1 VLEDVIDGYVSV
13 ERAERDYGVVIQ
25 VNDPDIDDYE
35 INAERT
41 AKAREWI
48 RTNRR
53 EWLQTPPE
61 DVAKQYRD
69 GELNVLDVIR
79 RYGVVLDWGTGELL
93 EKSTRQYRDSL
104 DKRSSSFWT

>member
-1 VLEDVIDGYVSV
+1 MDMCPSSAG
-13 ERAERDYGVVIQ
+13 DYGVVIQ
-25 VNDPDIDDYE
+25 VNDPDIDEYE
-35 INAERT
+35 IDAERT

-48 RTNRR
+48 RANRR

-93 EKSTRQYRDSL
+93 PVSTQQYRESL
-104 DKRSSSFWT
+104 RRRSSDHWL